1 MVQVSGTSRH
11 EYIPFPGE
19 GVAEGNPTFCQLSIN
34 LMKFKKFRHFL
45 YKYALELT
53 PRRGYYPTTIA
64 KEELYI
70 L

>member
-11 EYIPFPGE
+11 EYIRFPGE
-19 GVAEGNPTFCQLSIN
+19 GVAEGN
-34 LMKFKKFRHFL
+34 L

-53 PRRGYYPTTIA
+53 PQRGYYPTTIA